1 MTMRPASISERIVVS
16 LRTTGAESIRGGT
29 QTTRAKKAQ
38 GLSGGDRLPRTDG
51 NGKVT
56 ADIRL
61 KRIVLP
67 SGKTIEVVYFD
78 QVDRP
83 AVTNERRPQ
92 PQRTEERELHVC
104 PQCESDLVYPTTWE
118 EADESHWQVSL
129 RCPNCEHFEQGVYS
143 QDECDRFDDHL
154 EAGTDALTRDFKR
167 LMAANM
173 AEEIDRF
180 VAALDADAIQ
190 PMDF

>member
-1 MTMRPASISERIVVS
+1 MV
-16 LRTTGAESIRGGT
+16 L
-29 QTTRAKKAQ
+29 
-38 GLSGGDRLPRTDG
+38 GLDVARKRLKDSGGPSDHLAQMAMEAHRG
-51 NGKVT
+51 HH
-56 ADIRL
+56 L

-83 AVTNERRPQ
+83 ADAAETAQ
-92 PQRTEERELHVC
+92 PQRTERELHLC
-104 PQCESDLVYPTTWE
+104 DDCGSDLVYPTTWE
-118 EADESHWQVSL
+118 EADERHWQVSL
-129 RCPNCEHFEQGVYS
+129 RCPNCEHFEQGIYS

>member
-1 MTMRPASISERIVVS
+1 MAMEAH
-16 LRTTGAESIRGGT
+16 GGH
-29 QTTRAKKAQ
+29 Q
-38 GLSGGDRLPRTDG
+38 
-51 NGKVT
+51 
-56 ADIRL
+56 L

-78 QVDRP
+78 QVEHAAEP
-83 AVTNERRPQ
+83 TEAAQ
-92 PQRTEERELHVC
+92 ARTEEQQTERELHVC
-104 PQCESDLVYPTTWE
+104 AECESDLVYPTTWE
-118 EADESHWQVSL
+118 EADERHWSVSL

-173 AEEIDRF
+173 AEEIDHF
-180 VAALDADAIQ
+180 VAALDADANQ

>member
-1 MTMRPASISERIVVS
+1 MSDYPAQMAMQSD
-16 LRTTGAESIRGGT
+16 RGH
-29 QTTRAKKAQ
+29 Q
-38 GLSGGDRLPRTDG
+38 
-51 NGKVT
+51 
-56 ADIRL
+56 L

-78 QVDRP
+78 QVDR
-83 AVTNERRPQ
+83 AAAENEAAADAQ
-92 PQRTEERELHVC
+92 QEQAERELHVC
-104 PQCESDLVYPTTWE
+104 PECESDLVYPTTWE
-118 EADESHWQVSL
+118 EADERHWSVSL
-129 RCPNCEHFEQGVYS
+129 RCPNCEWFEQGVYS

-154 EAGTDALTRDFKR
+154 ESGTDALTRDFKR

>member
-1 MTMRPASISERIVVS
+1 MAMQSN
-16 LRTTGAESIRGGT
+16 RGH
-29 QTTRAKKAQ
+29 Q
-38 GLSGGDRLPRTDG
+38 
-51 NGKVT
+51 
-56 ADIRL
+56 L

-83 AVTNERRPQ
+83 AADRVQ
-92 PQRTEERELHVC
+92 PQIEREERDLHVC
-104 PQCESDLVYPTTWE
+104 PDCDSDLVYPTTWE
-118 EADESHWQVSL
+118 EADERHWSVSL
-129 RCPNCEHFEQGVYS
+129 RCPNCEYAEQGVFS

-154 EAGTDALTRDFKR
+154 ESGTDALTRDFKR

>member
-1 MTMRPASISERIVVS
+1 MAMA
-16 LRTTGAESIRGGT
+16 GH
-29 QTTRAKKAQ
+29 
-38 GLSGGDRLPRTDG
+38 
-51 NGKVT
+51 NGHQ
-56 ADIRL
+56 L

-78 QVDRP
+78 RAEGASP
-83 AVTNERRPQ
+83 EIAQ
-92 PQRTEERELHVC
+92 PQRADRELQEC
-104 PQCESDLVYPTTWE
+104 PTCESDLVYPTTWE
-118 EADESHWQVSL
+118 EADEKHWSVSL
-129 RCPNCEHFEQGVYS
+129 RCPNCEHFEQGVFS
-143 QDECDRFDDHL
+143 QEECDRFDDHL

>member
-1 MTMRPASISERIVVS
+1 VS
-16 LRTTGAESIRGGT
+16 DY
-29 QTTRAKKAQ
+29 RAQMAMA
-38 GLSGGDRLPRTDG
+38 GH
-51 NGKVT
+51 NGHQ
-56 ADIRL
+56 L

-83 AVTNERRPQ
+83 AATNEIAQ
-92 PQRTEERELHVC
+92 PQRTERELHVC
-104 PQCESDLVYPTTWE
+104 EHCESDLVYPTTWE
-118 EADESHWQVSL
+118 EADEKHWSVSL

>member
-1 MTMRPASISERIVVS
+1 MTMRPASISARIVVS
-16 LRTTGAESIRGGT
+16 LRTTGAECSCATPRKRLKDWW
-29 QTTRAKKAQ
+29 QVSDYPAQ
-38 GLSGGDRLPRTDG
+38 MAMQGHHGHQ
-51 NGKVT
+51 
-56 ADIRL
+56 L

-78 QVDRP
+78 QVDRTE
-83 AVTNERRPQ
+83 AAARETAQPQ
-92 PQRTEERELHVC
+92 PQRTERELHVC
-104 PQCESDLVYPTTWE
+104 ERCESDLVYPTTWE
-118 EADESHWQVSL
+118 EADEKHWSVSL
-129 RCPNCEHFEQGVYS
+129 RCPNCEHFDEGVFS

>member
-1 MTMRPASISERIVVS
+1 MS
-16 LRTTGAESIRGGT
+16 
-29 QTTRAKKAQ
+29 AQ
-38 GLSGGDRLPRTDG
+38 PDHRQH
-51 NGKVT
+51 V
-56 ADIRL
+56 
-61 KRIVLP
+61 KRVQLP

-78 QVDRP
+78 QVDRSSDHEAAP
-83 AVTNERRPQ
+83 SEATQ
-92 PQRTEERELHVC
+92 TQRTERDLHLCER
-104 PQCESDLVYPTTWE
+104 CESDLVYPTTWE
-118 EADESHWQVSL
+118 EADENHWQVSL
-129 RCPNCEHFEQGVYS
+129 RCPNCEHFEQGIFS